1 MLSPSGLR
9 VSLPQLNDNWDLVES
24 GSFETASRAMAVH
37 NDSVFRAAEDRLE
50 VCNSA
55 GERARG
61 GEGACVESAL
71 PRSLPIDAL
80 LLLLPVSPPFAPLPT
95 SCSVLCPLPQAL

>member
-1 MLSPSGLR
+1 MFA
-9 VSLPQLNDNWDLVES
+9 LPQLNDNWDLVES

-61 GEGACVESAL
+61 KGTCVEPPCWGSLEGSGRGFFECEVSA
-71 PRSLPIDAL
+71 A
-80 LLLLPVSPPFAPLPT
+80 
-95 SCSVLCPLPQAL
+95 